1 MEFLITVLMPY
12 KNLILLLVL
21 VTALIICLICV
32 VLWKRKPL
40 KTILIA
46 SAIIAVLTAGG
57 LIAGFYDAR
66 VRPQYRESEIS
77 ETDASAL
84 CESIMKNHFD
94 YEDFLPN
101 RKNDF
106 VKPVESGER
115 YPSSG
120 EGLKKVSMKSVTYK
134 TASSMGFFKF
144 EYQTEQDAANEY
156 QREKQ
161 QWGDAPI
168 RVVETAQYRILIAP
182 RSHETRF
189 LDFETGDRCSYSEG
203 LILQYQNFVVRIGE
217 DTWCKKMML
226 PDFIQKNRLFD
237 KDYV

>member
-1 MEFLITVLMPY
+1 MEFLITVLLPY
-12 KNLILLLVL
+12 KHLILLLVL
-21 VTALIICLICV
+21 IAALIICLICIV
-32 VLWKRKPL
+32 RWKRKPF
-40 KTILIA
+40 KTLLIA
-46 SAIIAVLTAGG
+46 SVIIVVLTAGG

-94 YEDFLPN
+94 YKDFLPN

-115 YPSSG
+115 YPSSE
-120 EGLKKVSMKSVTYK
+120 EGLIKVSMKSVTYK
-134 TASSMGFFKF
+134 TASSIGFFKF
-144 EYQTEQDAANEY
+144 EYQTEQDAVNEY

-161 QWGDAPI
+161 QWRDAPI
-168 RVVETAQYRILIAP
+168 RVVETEQYRLLIGP

-203 LILQYQNFVVRIGE
+203 LTLQYQNFVIRIGE
-217 DTWCKKMML
+217 DTWRKKMML
-226 PDFIQKNRLFD
+226 PDLIQENALFS
-237 KDYV
+237 KDYA